1 MDTNTN
7 SWKRNGLIS
16 VFILLFL
23 IVAGC
28 VDYKGEKPASTPS
41 DVEIVKE
48 IALVEKEL
56 SAQPAGSEVV
66 KPEATAEVNAEPKKE
81 ETVVEKS
88 VVVPGP
94 TAVPNNGTVDVAPSV
109 AAVAADELQVVS
121 VKENE
126 KVRLSV
132 QVNDPDNDTVNH
144 TFSKPLN
151 ERGEWKTN
159 YGDAGEY
166 VVTLTATDGKLT
178 VSQKVKLVVE
188 RVNVAPVIETVRDLI
203 VNEGET
209 VKFEPVVEDPNKDPV
224 TVTVSEPLSNGVFK
238 TDYTSSG
245 DYKVKVVVSDGELS
259 TEKTFTLTV
268 RDVNVPPELKGVED
282 LTVKEGQLVSIKPVV
297 SDLDNDPLKVT
308 ISSPVGDDGVWQTT
322 YTDHGEY
329 SVTVSV
335 DDGKTKVSKKVTV
348 MVSDVNMPPEIVK
361 VSLNKN

>member
-1 MDTNTN
+1 MRGVLLMDTNTN

-28 VDYKGEKPASTPS
+28 VDYKGEKPVSAPS

-56 SAQPAGSEVV
+56 SAQPAGSEVA
-66 KPEATAEVNAEPKKE
+66 KPEAAAEVNAEQKSE
-81 ETVVEKS
+81 ETVVEKN
-88 VVVPGP
+88 VVVPVP
-94 TAVPNNGTVDVAPSV
+94 TAVSNNSPADVAPSV

-166 VVTLTATDGKLT
+166 IVTLTATDGKLS

-188 RVNVAPVIETVRDLI
+188 RVNVAPVIETVRDMI
-203 VNEGET
+203 V
-209 VKFEPVVEDPNKDPV
+209 
-224 TVTVSEPLSNGVFK
+224 
-238 TDYTSSG
+238 
-245 DYKVKVVVSDGELS
+245 
-259 TEKTFTLTV
+259 
-268 RDVNVPPELKGVED
+268 
-282 LTVKEGQLVSIKPVV
+282 
-297 SDLDNDPLKVT
+297 
-308 ISSPVGDDGVWQTT
+308 
-322 YTDHGEY
+322 
-329 SVTVSV
+329 
-335 DDGKTKVSKKVTV
+335 
-348 MVSDVNMPPEIVK
+348 
-361 VSLNKN
+361 